1 MQPSKPNASY
11 LNVMLVCG
19 AIATLAACASTGQ
32 PPVASVDDRVSNT
45 SSATHLASTPSQTE
59 KANNPTEQFTAI
71 LGSKV
76 DGWLPKVLAGKGLK
90 AGLTP
95 AQTAKIIPGAD
106 KVSEFGYSKVA
117 VNNIP
122 GLKQYEFY
130 YDKASGSLKLT
141 SVKLAFDPALNEAY
155 NDLVKVAAAKYGQ
168 PKPEEVQQQIISW
181 VGPEFVTAQLTKQ
194 ATDFGGYEL
203 NVYFEAQ

>member
-1 MQPSKPNASY
+1 MQSSKPEASY
-11 LNVMLVCG
+11 LRVILVCG
-19 AIATLAACASTGQ
+19 AITTLAACASTGQ
-32 PPVASVDDRVSNT
+32 HLASVGDRVSNT
-45 SSATHLASTPSQTE
+45 SSTTQLASNPSQTA
-59 KANNPTEQFTAI
+59 KAGNPTEQFTAI
-71 LGSKV
+71 IGSKA

-95 AQTAKIIPGAD
+95 SQTAQIIPGAD
-106 KVSEFGYSKVA
+106 KVSEFGYSKVV

-141 SVKLAFDPALNEAY
+141 SVRLMFDPTLNEAY
-155 NDLVKVAAAKYGQ
+155 NDLVQVAAAKYGQ
-168 PKPEEVQQQIISW
+168 PKPEEVQKQIISW

-194 ATDFGGYEL
+194 VTDFGGYEL